1 MHIIFYFILSIKY
14 TKRDFFLF
22 FYNKI
27 SYGFTYKYVRW
38 KSPSYSTTNKANTI
52 LTNQY
57 IDMEKAS
64 TKFVFLVA
72 LLIIASC

>member
-22 FYNKI
+22 FTI
-27 SYGFTYKYVRW
+27 KYLMV
-38 KSPSYSTTNKANTI
+38 SPINMCDGKAH
-52 LTNQY
+52 LTLLQTRPTLYLQIN